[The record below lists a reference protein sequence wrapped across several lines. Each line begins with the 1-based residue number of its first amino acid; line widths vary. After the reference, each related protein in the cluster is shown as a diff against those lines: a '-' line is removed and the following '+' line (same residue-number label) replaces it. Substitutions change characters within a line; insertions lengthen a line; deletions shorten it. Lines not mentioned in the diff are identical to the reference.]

1 MEIITMLKFFELL
14 FTVRY
19 SYTDRFEAI
28 RAQNLLRILIGV
40 GIAILVMFVLPGL
53 FSGTLAFN
61 VSIFVSLAFALI
73 VLGYW
78 AIQTGRSQIVS
89 YFIIMLLAL
98 GSILSLSNGFSF
110 IDLVTFLIPV
120 IFAGLLTS
128 RRILLIVAGV
138 TFLSASSGIFIS
150 STRVINLEATPQFS
164 QLLFIG
170 TSLAVTV
177 GILYIFGNSSQNLLR
192 QSFLELN
199 QLSTFFNTKELYA
212 LDLTSDQ
219 VLLKSL
225 KTFKEQ
231 LMFSHAQVH
240 MYEESR
246 QQVQTYYIGAIS
258 DELQEGSIFN
268 VNVINALGEAIR
280 TNQLLVITPDSQ
292 EVRQR
297 HLLPAMEFGIVIPMV
312 HNNEVLGVLDLQ
324 NARNTTFTTQQ
335 LETFAQYAE
344 HLSAAWV
351 RSNVIQQLRED
362 IQQQENTIQ
371 RQRQRMRD
379 LELSPRQ
386 VTTPNMMWQ
395 SKSSQEESIQGFDL
409 QNAQIQPANQLTPEM
424 VESLNKRDL
433 ITKSSDNQLHVSAPI
448 FLRDQLL
455 GALSFTIQQ
464 TTILTERQR
473 ELITNVTQRLALA
486 IENKRLFEQ
495 SQSQAM
501 REIKAN
507 EVAGILLSS
516 TDIQTVL
523 NLAAESVNNVLS
535 TISTQIHLQKIEEL
549 DESR

>member
-1 MEIITMLKFFELL
+1 
-14 FTVRY
+14 
-19 SYTDRFEAI
+19 
-28 RAQNLLRILIGV
+28 
-40 GIAILVMFVLPGL
+40 
-53 FSGTLAFN
+53 
-61 VSIFVSLAFALI
+61 
-73 VLGYW
+73 
-78 AIQTGRSQIVS
+78 
-89 YFIIMLLAL
+89 
-98 GSILSLSNGFSF
+98 
-110 IDLVTFLIPV
+110 
-120 IFAGLLTS
+120 
-128 RRILLIVAGV
+128 
-138 TFLSASSGIFIS
+138 
-150 STRVINLEATPQFS
+150 
-164 QLLFIG
+164 
-170 TSLAVTV
+170 
-177 GILYIFGNSSQNLLR
+177 
-192 QSFLELN
+192 
-199 QLSTFFNTKELYA
+199 
-212 LDLTSDQ
+212 
-219 VLLKSL
+219 
-225 KTFKEQ
+225 
-231 LMFSHAQVH
+231 
-240 MYEESR
+240 
-246 QQVQTYYIGAIS
+246 
-258 DELQEGSIFN
+258 
-268 VNVINALGEAIR
+268 
-280 TNQLLVITPDSQ
+280 
-292 EVRQR
+292 
-297 HLLPAMEFGIVIPMV
+297 MV

>member
-19 SYTDRFEAI
+19 SYTDHFEAI

-53 FSGTLAFN
+53 FNGTLAFSI
-61 VSIFVSLAFALI
+61 SIFVSLAFALV

-78 AIQTGRSQIVS
+78 AIQTGRSQVVS

-98 GSILSLSNGFSF
+98 GSILSLSNGFTF

-473 ELITNVTQRLALA
+473 ELITSVTQRLALA

>member
-138 TFLSASSGIFIS
+138 TLLSASSGIFIS

-351 RSNVIQQLRED
+351 RANLVQQLRED

-473 ELITNVTQRLALA
+473 ELITSVTQRLALA

>member
-138 TFLSASSGIFIS
+138 TLLSASSGIFIS

-335 LETFAQYAE
+335 LETFDQYAE

-351 RSNVIQQLRED
+351 RANLVQQLRED

-473 ELITNVTQRLALA
+473 ELITSVTQRLALA